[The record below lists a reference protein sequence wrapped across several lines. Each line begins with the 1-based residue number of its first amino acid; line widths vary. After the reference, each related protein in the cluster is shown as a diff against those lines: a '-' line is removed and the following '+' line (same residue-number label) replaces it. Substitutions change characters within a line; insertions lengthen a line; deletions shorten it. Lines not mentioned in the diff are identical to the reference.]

1 MPTIYQRETDGEDD
15 RIVYSIF
22 EGYRFRY
29 ALNYDPR
36 YMERAAE
43 HAIGSRT
50 IADYTYWTCATT
62 QAIALAYLQQGS
74 RPNYARD
81 AGFAGMLYMLDR
93 TIVSAVENNDRLD
106 LIAQER
112 YFTRAL
118 ESRPDRHEIIATMEI
133 EFDQMR
139 RQHLI
144 EVVTRGIP
152 RPEESDDTP
161 SLEHVPA
168 DVIDWARGAIRFAV
182 GRTARRLTFRRKD

>member
-1 MPTIYQRETDGEDD
+1 MPTIYQRETDGDDD
-15 RIVYSIF
+15 RIIYSIF

-29 ALNYDPR
+29 TVNYNPR
-36 YMERAAE
+36 YME
-43 HAIGSRT
+43 HAIERGVGSRA

-62 QAIALAYLQQGS
+62 QALALAFVQQGS
-74 RPNYARD
+74 RPDYARD
-81 AGFAGMLYMLDR
+81 AGIGGMLHMLDEV
-93 TIVSAVENNDRLD
+93 IVSAIENNDRLD

-112 YFTRAL
+112 YFTRAM
-118 ESRPDRHEIIATMEI
+118 ENRPDRHEIIATMEI

-144 EVVTRGIP
+144 EVVTRGVP
-152 RPEESDDTP
+152 RPEEADDTP

-182 GRTARRLTFRRKD
+182 GRTARRLTFRRKE